1 MFKKLLSAVLSAATA
16 ASFIPQI
23 PARAEEAVRYPYIL
37 FAGSAKEG
45 AITINSNNVCINGSI
60 ATNGTISTTAQN
72 FNVNGSRTENAQE
85 TMKFFFDKIDSRY
98 FTSHVDTY
106 FEDYFLEDTNIN
118 VNIPIEAEGCLCQ

>member
-16 ASFIPQI
+16 VSFIPQI
-23 PARAEEAVRYPYIL
+23 PARAEEEVRYPYVM
-37 FAGSAKEG
+37 FAGSAEEG

-85 TMKFFFDKIDSRY
+85 TMKFFFDKISSSSIR
-98 FTSHVDTY
+98 SKADTLLLMLTPTLRTI
-106 FEDYFLEDTNIN
+106 FLRTQISM
-118 VNIPIEAEGCLCQ
+118 